1 MAPSVSSPRMVITE
15 EDLHVIATATLMRF
29 STPEEEEYR
38 LERVRQF
45 LSEAAE
51 LGRVLHV
58 HTNCAMVNHRG
69 TFGAHDL
76 RASTSE
82 LFTAFEDY
90 ATLLRVLATEFR
102 HLLFGDAENQ
112 DDVLTAGR
120 IERSTGPR
128 PLTAA
133 LPQPVSS

>member
-1 MAPSVSSPRMVITE
+1 MASSVSSPRMVIAE
-15 EDLHVIATATLMRF
+15 EDLHVIAAATMTRF
-29 STPEEEEYR
+29 PTPDEEAYR
-38 LERVRQF
+38 VERVRQF

-102 HLLFGDAENQ
+102 YLLCGDSENP
-112 DDVLTAGR
+112 DDVLTAAR
-120 IERSTGPR
+120 LERNAGAR

-133 LPQPVSS
+133 ATQSVSS